1 MTTTTYPL
9 HIQVLK
15 EEFEDRASRNSGYSL
30 RAYARDLGLSP
41 AALSLLLNMKKG
53 ISEQKAG
60 DIATRLGFT
69 LYEKEEFLL
78 SVTSQHSRSPGRREE
93 TLKKIEQM
101 STRSNRQKKIAVDAF
116 AAVQNWYCLAILEL
130 LELDHCSHKPV
141 WFAEKLGLNVV
152 VIKNALE
159 NLTRAGL
166 IEFSKGKYRALTE
179 ESTTEEDVPSQE
191 IKNFHAQVMKRAEQS
206 LYNDAVNE
214 REFISMT
221 LAFPEKEMQEAQK
234 MIRDFQQAFAD
245 RFYTQTKKKRNSV
258 YQLAVQFYR
267 LDKKEK

>member
-1 MTTTTYPL
+1 MTTTYPL
-9 HIQVLK
+9 HIQILK
-15 EEFEDRASRNSGYSL
+15 EEFEERASRNSGYSL
-30 RAYARDLGLSP
+30 RAFARDLGVSP
-41 AALSLLLNMKKG
+41 AALSLLLNMKRG

-93 TLKKIEQM
+93 SLKKIEQM
-101 STRSNRQKKIAVDAF
+101 SNRANRQKKIAAEAF
-116 AAVQNWYCLAILEL
+116 VAVQNWYCLAILEL
-130 LELDHCSHKPV
+130 LELDHCIHKPI

-152 VIKNALE
+152 VIKNALD

-206 LYNDAVNE
+206 LFNDAVND
-214 REFISMT
+214 REFINMT
-221 LAFPEKEMQEAQK
+221 LAFPEKEMQEAKK

-245 RFYTQTKKKRNSV
+245 RFYAQTKKKRNSV